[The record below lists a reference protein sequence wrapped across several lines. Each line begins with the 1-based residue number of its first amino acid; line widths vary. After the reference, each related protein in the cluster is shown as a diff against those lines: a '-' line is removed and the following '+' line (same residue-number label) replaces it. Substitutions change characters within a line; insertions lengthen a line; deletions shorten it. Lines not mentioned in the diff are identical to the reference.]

1 MIHFATPWFL
11 LLLLLVPLFIIRY
24 IRDRNGIEAS
34 IVFSSSKALAGLP
47 VGWRVRARHIPFA
60 LFMIAIVFLSIAAA
74 RPQSGRTHEVIK
86 TEGIDIMLVQDIS
99 GSMAAE
105 DFKPQNRLAVSK
117 QVVQKFIKGRSGDR
131 IGLVLFAGKSFTQ
144 CPLTVDYEV
153 LTAFLQRA
161 EIGQIEDGT
170 AIGMALATATNR
182 LRDSNAKSK
191 VIILLTDGVNNKGEI
206 DPVTAAKL
214 AAAMDIKIYAVGA
227 GTNGY
232 APVPVRDPIF
242 GTRRVRMKVE
252 IDEKM
257 LEQVADATGGRY
269 FRAIDT
275 DSLKAIYSKIDDMEK
290 STVEL
295 EHFTE
300 YTEHF
305 VPFAL
310 IGLFALVFGMMLEA
324 TTLRKVG

>member
-1 MIHFATPWFL
+1 MTHFATPLFL
-11 LLLLLVPLFIIRY
+11 LLLLLVPIFVLRY
-24 IRDRNGIEAS
+24 LQDRAGREAS
-34 IVFSSSKALAGLP
+34 ILFPSGKALTGLP
-47 VGWRVRARHIPFA
+47 VGWRVRARHLPFILMMAA
-60 LFMIAIVFLSIAAA
+60 LAFLSIAAA

-99 GSMAAE
+99 GSMIAE
-105 DFKPQNRLAVSK
+105 DFQPHNRLAVSK
-117 QVVQKFIKGRSGDR
+117 QVVQDFIKGRSGDR

-153 LTAFLQRA
+153 LNAFLQRA

-182 LRDSNAKSK
+182 LRDSKAKSK

-214 AAAMDIKIYAVGA
+214 AAAMDIKIYAVGV

-232 APVPVRDPIF
+232 APVPVKDPIF
-242 GTRRVRMKVE
+242 GTRRARMKVE
-252 IDEKM
+252 IDEKT
-257 LEQVADATGGRY
+257 LEQIADTTGGRY
-269 FRAIDT
+269 FRATDT
-275 DSLKAIYSKIDDMEK
+275 DSLKTIYEKIDDLEK

-305 VPFAL
+305 APFVLFGVFAL
-310 IGLFALVFGMMLEA
+310 IFGMMLEA
-324 TTLRKVG
+324 TVLRKVG